1 MANQGQTPSKTAV
14 AGKAGKAGKSANSAG
29 DKTAAFAD
37 ASPILN
43 GPYSEPALHYATAA
57 DGSLNYEDPREGRRI
72 FAPQTPQVPL
82 GRQPQ
87 GSLYDVN
94 DFASQYR
101 EELVNL
107 LREQV
112 SGWRHAGY
120 PDVTSRVTRDL
131 LSDWFQNPDRPAW
144 KKLFFAQQEA
154 VETAIWLNEVAH
166 KSNAGTHVLNILRQA
181 NETVEDVNSVLPR
194 IAFKMATGTGKT
206 VVMACLILYHYLNR
220 SQYRNDPRYCDYFL
234 LVAPGITIRDRL
246 NVLRV
251 DSQAGNDADA
261 TDYYRERQLVP
272 AAYAGLLLGLNAR
285 LIITNYHA
293 LEPRLISG
301 NKRSPLD
308 GKIGPNG
315 IKVEV
320 REDMSQ
326 VLKRVLGP
334 FKPGRR
340 LVVINDEAHHC
351 YLPRAKGRDTEE
363 ENAATENERAAVWFS
378 GLRAI
383 AQRWQVGSVYDLS
396 ATPYYLSGSGWP
408 AYSYFPWVVSDFGLI
423 EAIEAGLVK
432 IPFLPVDDTSQ
443 EIDEPKLR
451 NLYEH
456 CKADLPKKGQRTQ
469 RKEDSKDDKR
479 LGAAAQHIE
488 QPPQLPPLLK
498 TALEQFYR
506 HYENYERG
514 LREQGE
520 RGKDLLSSPP
530 VFIVVCINT
539 TVSKEVYKL
548 IAGYE
553 TFDDDGKPFAVSG
566 SLPLFSNF
574 NTVTAARHYKPPT
587 LLIDS
592 DALEHSGQVNEE
604 FKRVFAP
611 EIEAFKRDYR
621 LSRPDKSVDAL
632 TESDLLREVVNT
644 VGRSGKLG
652 EHIRCVVSVGMLT
665 EGWDAN
671 TVTHIVGIRAFGS
684 QLLCEQ
690 VAGRALRRRQYFLDP
705 KTGKFPPEYAHIIG
719 VPFKFFKG
727 GSSELPTPQDI
738 SYLKAVPERAS
749 LAIEFPNLVGYKI
762 EMDSDHIKANFAT
775 VPKFVLNM
783 ADLPTQT
790 TMGTAFSGDT
800 VDLNTDPD
808 KLRDQEVVYWV
819 AKEVLSRYYRDDK
832 GRPLLEKFTD
842 VRRIAQQWYDHMIDV
857 VGETDPRYKRM
868 VRHFA
873 PAAVVQSVYAGIE
886 AAAMEASIAGKGGDA
901 DGEPVAHI
909 IPLLNRYNPQG
920 SSGHVRAS
928 TAKPVY
934 ATHKSHVNLV
944 VADTDSW
951 EQIAAKTFEQMD
963 AVQSY
968 VKNAFLGFEVPYVD
982 KQGTERKY
990 LPDFLCRVKT
1000 PDGELYNLI
1009 VEITGFNKDKELKR
1023 YFMKE
1028 RWLPAVNAQ
1037 LKEPFAPQWH
1047 FVEITDID
1055 RIKNDLVAAIER
1067 ISTEVDDAAERFFW
1081 MHAQA
1086 SSLEHVWG
1094 DEDDQLFDTLD

>member
-1 MANQGQTPSKTAV
+1 MAKQQQDSAK
-14 AGKAGKAGKSANSAG
+14 KAARAKPPG
-29 DKTAAFAD
+29 AAP
-37 ASPILN
+37 SPILN
-43 GPYSEPALHYATAA
+43 GPYSEPAFHYATAL
-57 DGSLNYEDPREGRRI
+57 DGSLDYEAPCKGRRV
-72 FAPQTPQVPL
+72 FAPQTPQVPV

-87 GSLYDVN
+87 GSMFDVN
-94 DFASQYR
+94 DFASQFR
-101 EELVNL
+101 DELVNL
-107 LREQV
+107 LREQIAM
-112 SGWRHAGY
+112 WRGAGY

-131 LSDWFQNPDRPAW
+131 LEFWFRNPDRPAW

-166 KSNAGTHVLNILRQA
+166 KSNAGTHVLNRLRQA
-181 NETVEDVNSVLPR
+181 NETVEDPASVLPR

-220 SQYRNDPRYCDYFL
+220 SQYRNDPRYADYFL

-246 NVLRV
+246 GVLRV
-251 DSQAGNDADA
+251 DSTAGSDVDA

-272 AAYAGLLLGLNAR
+272 VNYAGLLPGLNAK
-285 LIITNYHA
+285 LVITNYHA

-301 NKRSPLD
+301 NKRSPTD
-308 GKIGPNG
+308 GKLGPDG
-315 IKVEV
+315 QRVEA
-320 REDMSQ
+320 REDISQ

-340 LVVINDEAHHC
+340 LLVINDEAHHC

-363 ENAATENERAAVWFS
+363 ENSATENERAAVWFS

-383 AQRWQVGSVYDLS
+383 ATRWRLGSVYDLS

-443 EIDEPKLR
+443 ELDEPKLR

-456 CKADLPKKGQRTQ
+456 CKEGLPKKGQRTQ
-469 RKEDSKDDKR
+469 RSDDKKANKEDT
-479 LGAAAQHIE
+479 LIE
-488 QPPQLPPLLK
+488 RPPALPALLK
-498 TALEQFYR
+498 TALEQFYK
-506 HYENYERG
+506 HYEAYERG

-520 RGKDLLSSPP
+520 RSKDLWSSPP
-530 VFIVVCINT
+530 VFIVVCSNT

-553 TFDDDGKPFAVSG
+553 TFGDDGKPFAVSG
-566 SLPLFSNF
+566 TLPLFSNF
-574 NTVTAARHYKPPT
+574 DVVTGARRRKPPT

-592 DALEHSGQVNEE
+592 DALEHSGQVNDE

-611 EIEAFKRDYR
+611 EIDAFKRDYR

-644 VGRSGKLG
+644 VGRPGKLG

-727 GSSELPTPQDI
+727 GSSELPPPQDI
-738 SYLKAVPERAS
+738 SYLHAMPERAE
-749 LAIEFPNLVGYKI
+749 LALSFPNIVGYKV
-762 EMDSDHIKANFAT
+762 ETDADRVHADFSLC
-775 VPKFVLNM
+775 PKFVVNM
-783 ADLPTQT
+783 ADLPALT
-790 TMGTAFSGDT
+790 TMGTAFSADT
-800 VDLNTDPD
+800 VELRNDPD
-808 KLRDQEVVYWV
+808 QLRDQEVVYWV
-819 AKEVLSRYYRDDK
+819 AKEVLSRYYRDDN

-842 VRRIAQQWYDHMIDV
+842 IRRITQHWYERQIEV
-857 VGETDPRYKRM
+857 VGETDLRFKRM
-868 VRHFA
+868 VRLFA
-873 PAAVVQSVYAGIE
+873 PEAVVQSVYAGIE
-886 AAAMEASIAGKGGDA
+886 AAAIEQHVAGA
-901 DGEPVAHI
+901 AHI

-920 SSGHVRAS
+920 STAHVRAS

-934 ATHKSHVNLV
+934 PTKKSHVNLV

-951 EQIAAKTFEQMD
+951 EQIAAKTFEQLD

-968 VKNAFLGFEVPYVD
+968 VKNAFLGFEIPYVD
-982 KQGTERKY
+982 KQGVERRY
-990 LPDFLCRVKT
+990 LPDFICKVKT
-1000 PDGELYNLI
+1000 PDDELFYLI
-1009 VEITGFNKDKELKR
+1009 VEVTGFARDKELKR
-1023 YFMKE
+1023 YFTTE

-1037 LKEPFAPQWH
+1037 IKAPFAPRWH
-1047 FVEITDID
+1047 FVEITDIA

-1067 ISTEVDDAAERFFW
+1067 ISAEVDDAAERLFW
-1081 MHAQA
+1081 MHVQM

-1094 DEDDQLFDTLD
+1094 DEDDQLFYTLDGP

>member
-1 MANQGQTPSKTAV
+1 MANQRPSS
-14 AGKAGKAGKSANSAG
+14 GKSAG
-29 DKTAAFAD
+29 VGKTEKGSKNAVPAV

-57 DGSLNYEDPREGRRI
+57 DGSLNYEDPRDGRRI
-72 FAPQTPQVPL
+72 FAPQTPQIPI
-82 GRQPQ
+82 GKQPQ
-87 GSLYDVN
+87 GSIFDVN
-94 DFASQYR
+94 DFAAQYR
-101 EELVNL
+101 EEIVNL
-107 LREQV
+107 LRAQV
-112 SGWRHAGY
+112 SAWRNAGY

-131 LSDWFQNPDRPAW
+131 LTHWFQNPDRPAW

-166 KSNAGTHVLNILRQA
+166 KSNAGTHALNRLKQA
-181 NETVEDVNSVLPR
+181 NETVEDAASVLPR
-194 IAFKMATGTGKT
+194 VAFKMATGTGKT
-206 VVMACLILYHYLNR
+206 VVMACLVLYHYLNR

-251 DSQAGNDADA
+251 DSQASNDVDA

-272 AAYAGLLLGLNAR
+272 ANYAGLLPGLNAR
-285 LIITNYHA
+285 LVITNYHS

-315 IKVEV
+315 AKVEA
-320 REDMSQ
+320 REDVSQ
-326 VLKRVLGP
+326 VLKRVLGS

-396 ATPYYLSGSGWP
+396 ATPYYLAGSGWP

-443 EIDEPKLR
+443 ELDEPKLR

-456 CKADLPKKGQRTQ
+456 CKEGLPKKGQRTQ
-469 RKEDSKDDKR
+469 RKDDKKQDKKDS
-479 LGAAAQHIE
+479 AIE
-488 QPPQLPPLLK
+488 QPPHLPELLK
-498 TALEQFYR
+498 IALEQFYK
-506 HYENYERG
+506 HYEAYERG

-520 RGKDLLSSPP
+520 RSKDLLSSPP
-530 VFIVVCINT
+530 VFIVVCSNT

-553 TFDDDGKPFAVSG
+553 TVGDDGAPFAVSG
-566 SLPLFSNF
+566 TLPLFSNF
-574 NTVTAARHYKPPT
+574 DTVTGARRNKPPT

-644 VGRSGKLG
+644 VGRPGKLG

-727 GSSELPTPQDI
+727 GASELPPQQDI
-738 SYLKAVPERAS
+738 SYLRAMPERAD
-749 LAIEFPNLVGYKI
+749 LAIAFPNLVGYKV
-762 EMDSDHIKANFAT
+762 ELDADHIHANFSTA
-775 VPKFVLNM
+775 PKFVLNM

-790 TMGTAFSGDT
+790 TMGTAFSSDT
-800 VDLNTDPD
+800 VELNTDPD

-819 AKEVLSRYYRDDK
+819 AKEVLSRYYRDAN
-832 GRPLLEKFTD
+832 GRPMLEKFTD
-842 VRRIAQQWYDHMIDV
+842 VRRIAQQWYDSMIDV
-857 VGETDPRYKRM
+857 VGETDPRYRRM

-873 PAAVVQSVYAGIE
+873 AAAVVQSVYAGIE
-886 AAAMEASIAGKGGDA
+886 AAAIEKTVAG
-901 DGEPVAHI
+901 EAHI
-909 IPLLNRYNPQG
+909 IPLLNRYNPEG
-920 SSGHVRAS
+920 SSSYVRAS

-934 ATHKSHVNLV
+934 PTKKSHVNLV

-951 EQIAAKTFEQMD
+951 EQIAAKTFEQID

-1000 PDGELYNLI
+1000 PDGELFNLI
-1009 VEITGFNKDKELKR
+1009 VEITGFAKDKELKR
-1023 YFMKE
+1023 YFME
-1028 RWLPAVNAQ
+1028 QRWLPAVNAQ
-1037 LKEPFAPQWH
+1037 RGQTGGLPWH
-1047 FVEITDID
+1047 FVEITDIE
-1055 RIKNDLVAAIER
+1055 RIKNDLTAAIKR
-1067 ISTEVDDAAERFFW
+1067 IGAEIDTAIANSAWGVFKLIAELPEDFFPQGRRDDAAYEERPG
-1081 MHAQA
+1081 
-1086 SSLEHVWG
+1086 LL
-1094 DEDDQLFDTLD
+1094 DDDN

>member
-1 MANQGQTPSKTAV
+1 MATRRQGSKAVAADVQTP
-14 AGKAGKAGKSANSAG
+14 KAAP
-29 DKTAAFAD
+29 
-37 ASPILN
+37 SPILN
-43 GPYSEPALHYATAA
+43 GPYSEPAFHYATAL
-57 DGSLNYEDPREGRRI
+57 DGSLDYETPRTGRRI
-72 FAPQTPQVPL
+72 FAPQTPQVPI

-87 GSLYDVN
+87 GSIFDLN
-94 DFASQYR
+94 DLSTQFR
-101 EELVNL
+101 GELVNL
-107 LREQV
+107 LREQIAQ
-112 SGWRHAGY
+112 WRATDY
-120 PDVTSRVTRDL
+120 PDVTSRVTREL
-131 LSDWFQNPDRPAW
+131 LQFWFRNPDRPAW

-166 KSNAGTHVLNILRQA
+166 KSNAGTHVLNRLRLA
-181 NETVEDVNSVLPR
+181 NETVEDPASVLPR
-194 IAFKMATGTGKT
+194 MAFKMATGTGKT

-220 SQYRNDPRYCDYFL
+220 SQYRNDPRYADYFL

-246 NVLRV
+246 GVLRV
-251 DSQAGNDADA
+251 DAQATHDADA
-261 TDYYRERQLVP
+261 MDYYRERQLVP
-272 AAYAGLLLGLNAR
+272 THFAGLLPGLNAR
-285 LIITNYHA
+285 IVITNYHA
-293 LEPRLISG
+293 LEPRLVSD
-301 NKRSPLD
+301 NKRSPMD
-308 GKIGPNG
+308 GKLGPTG
-315 IKVEV
+315 EKVEV
-320 REDMSQ
+320 REDMAQ

-340 LVVINDEAHHC
+340 LVVLNDEAHHC
-351 YLPRAKGRDTEE
+351 YLPRIKGRDTEE
-363 ENAATENERAAVWFS
+363 EASATENERAAVWFS

-383 AQRWQVGSVYDLS
+383 AGRWRLASVYDLS
-396 ATPYYLSGSGWP
+396 ATPYYLAGSGWP

-443 EIDEPKLR
+443 ELDEPKLR

-456 CKADLPKKGQRTQ
+456 CKEGLPKKGQRTQ
-469 RKEDSKDDKR
+469 RNEDKR
-479 LGAAAQHIE
+479 DKKADTQIE
-488 QPPQLPPLLK
+488 RPPDLPALLK
-498 TALEQFYR
+498 SAMEQFYK
-506 HYENYERG
+506 HYVAYERG

-530 VFIVVCINT
+530 VFIVVCSNT
-539 TVSKEVYKL
+539 TVSKEVYKY

-553 TFDDDGKPFAVSG
+553 AVADDGQAHAVSG
-566 SLPLFSNF
+566 TLPLFSNVDA
-574 NTVTAARHYKPPT
+574 VTGARRTKPPT

-592 DALEHSGQVNEE
+592 DALEHSGQVNDE

-632 TESDLLREVVNT
+632 MDGDLLREVVNT
-644 VGRSGKLG
+644 VGREGKLG

-727 GSSELPTPQDI
+727 GSSELPQPQPV
-738 SYLKAVPERAS
+738 SHLHAMPERAS
-749 LAIEFPNLVGYKI
+749 LALGFPNVVGYKV
-762 EMDSDHIKANFAT
+762 ELDAKRVEADFHRC
-775 VPKFVLNM
+775 PKFVVNM
-783 ADLPTQT
+783 AELPVLT

-800 VDLNTDPD
+800 VQLRNDPD
-808 KLRDQEVVYWV
+808 RLRDQEVVYWV
-819 AKEVLSRYYRDDK
+819 AKEVLSHFYRDAD
-832 GRPLLEKFTD
+832 GRPLLEKFPD
-842 VRRIAQQWYDHMIDV
+842 VRAIAQQWYEHQIDL
-857 VGETDPRYKRM
+857 VGETDPRYRRM
-868 VRHFA
+868 VRLFA
-873 PAAVVQSVYAGIE
+873 PEAVVRSVYTGIE
-886 AAAMEASIAGKGGDA
+886 AAAIGDHLAGK
-901 DGEPVAHI
+901 AHVI
-909 IPLLNRYNPQG
+909 ALLNRYNPHG

-928 TAKPVY
+928 TARPVFP
-934 ATHKSHVNLV
+934 TRKSHVNLV

-951 EQIAAKTFEQMD
+951 EQIAAKTFEQID

-1000 PDGELYNLI
+1000 PGGELVNLI

-1023 YFMKE
+1023 YFMRE

-1037 LKEPFAPQWH
+1037 SGKTGGLQWH

-1055 RIKNDLVAAIER
+1055 RIKNDITEAIARISAEIDAAIANSAWGVFKLIAELPDDVFAQGR
-1067 ISTEVDDAAERFFW
+1067 RDDPAYEVRPGLTDD
-1081 MHAQA
+1081 
-1086 SSLEHVWG
+1086 
-1094 DEDDQLFDTLD
+1094 DN

>member
-1 MANQGQTPSKTAV
+1 MTERRPGLRKQNGSEKQPVANAAV
-14 AGKAGKAGKSANSAG
+14 
-29 DKTAAFAD
+29 

-43 GPYSEPALHYATAA
+43 GPYSEPEFHYATAA
-57 DGSLNYEDPREGRRI
+57 DGSLNYEDPRKGRRI
-72 FAPQTPQVPL
+72 FAPQTPQVPI
-82 GRQPQ
+82 GKQPQ
-87 GSLYDVN
+87 GSIFDLN
-94 DFASQYR
+94 DFAAQYR
-101 EELVNL
+101 EKLVNL
-107 LREQV
+107 LRQQV
-112 SGWRHAGY
+112 GNWRRNAY

-131 LSDWFQNPDRPAW
+131 LAFWFQNPDRPAW

-154 VETAIWLNEVAH
+154 VETAIWLNEVAS
-166 KSNAGTHVLNILRQA
+166 KSNSGTHVLNELRLA
-181 NETVEDVNSVLPR
+181 NESVEDPASVLPR

-220 SQYRNDPRYCDYFL
+220 SQYRNDPRYVDYFL

-251 DSQAGNDADA
+251 DSQAVNDVDA
-261 TDYYRERQLVP
+261 ADYYRERQLVP
-272 AAYAGLLLGLNAR
+272 PDYAGLLAGLNAK
-285 LIITNYHA
+285 LVITNYHA
-293 LEPRLISG
+293 LEPRILSG

-308 GKIGPNG
+308 GKLGPNRE
-315 IKVEV
+315 KVEV
-320 REDMSQ
+320 REDIGQ
-326 VLKRVLGP
+326 VLKRVLGS

-351 YLPRAKGRDTEE
+351 YLPRIKGRDTEE
-363 ENAATENERAAVWFS
+363 ENSATENERAAVWFS

-383 AQRWQVGSVYDLS
+383 AARWHLGAVYDLS
-396 ATPYYLSGSGWP
+396 ATPYYLAGSGWP

-443 EIDEPKLR
+443 ELDEPKLR

-456 CKADLPKKGQRTQ
+456 CKDQLPRKGQRTQ
-469 RKEDSKDDKR
+469 RKDDKKESKR
-479 LGAAAQHIE
+479 DETIE
-488 QPPQLPPLLK
+488 RPPQLPALLK
-498 TALEQFYR
+498 TALDQFYK
-506 HYENYERG
+506 HYEAYELG

-520 RGKDLLSSPP
+520 RSKDLLSSPP
-530 VFIVVCINT
+530 VFIVVCSNT

-548 IAGYE
+548 MAGYE
-553 TFDDDGKPFAVSG
+553 TVGDDGRPFAVSG
-566 SLPLFSNF
+566 VFSLFSNYDP
-574 NTVTAARHYKPPT
+574 VTRARRNKPPT

-592 DALEHSGQVNEE
+592 DALEHSGQVNDE

-611 EIEAFKRDYR
+611 EIEAFKRAYR

-632 TESDLLREVVNT
+632 ADNDLLREVVNT
-644 VGRSGKLG
+644 VGRPGKLG

-727 GSSELPTPQDI
+727 GSSEIPTPQDI
-738 SYLKAVPERAS
+738 SYLHAMPERAD
-749 LAIEFPNLVGYKI
+749 LVIDFPNIVGYKVEFDADQI
-762 EMDSDHIKANFAT
+762 QANFVAC
-775 VPKFVLNM
+775 PKFLVNM
-783 ADLPTQT
+783 GDLPRQT
-790 TMGTAFSGDT
+790 TMGTAFSAAT
-800 VDLNTDPD
+800 QELSNNPD
-808 KLRDQEVVYWV
+808 ALRDQEVVYWV
-819 AKEVLSRYYRDDK
+819 AKEVLSHYYRDEN

-842 VRRIAQQWYDHMIDV
+842 IRRIAQQWYDAMIDV
-857 VGETDPRYKRM
+857 VGETDPRFKRM
-868 VRHFA
+868 VRYFPTQA
-873 PAAVVQSVYAGIE
+873 LVQSVYAGIE
-886 AAAMEASIAGKGGDA
+886 AAAIEKSVAGQA
-901 DGEPVAHI
+901 RI

-920 SSGHVRAS
+920 TSAHVRAS

-934 ATHKSHVNLV
+934 PTKKSHVNLV

-951 EQIAAKTFEQMD
+951 EQIAAKTFEQLD

-990 LPDFLCRVKT
+990 LPDFLCRIKT
-1000 PDGELYNLI
+1000 PDGELFNLI
-1009 VEITGFNKDKELKR
+1009 VEITGFAKDKELKR
-1023 YFMKE
+1023 YFMQK

-1037 LKEPFAPQWH
+1037 REKLGGPAWH
-1047 FVEITDID
+1047 FAEITDIE
-1055 RIKNDLVAAIER
+1055 RIKNDLVAAIDR
-1067 ISTEVDDAAERFFW
+1067 ISAEVDTAAEQQFW
-1081 MHAQA
+1081 MHAQS
-1086 SSLEHVWG
+1086 SSLGTVWG
-1094 DEDDQLFDTLD
+1094 DDDDQLFLLN

>member
-1 MANQGQTPSKTAV
+1 MSV
-14 AGKAGKAGKSANSAG
+14 L
-29 DKTAAFAD
+29 

-43 GPYSEPALHYATAA
+43 GPYSEPAQHYATAA
-57 DGSLNYEDPREGRRI
+57 DGTLNYEDPRAGRRI

-82 GRQPQ
+82 GKQPQ
-87 GSLYDVN
+87 GSIFDVN
-94 DFASQYR
+94 DFAAQYR

-107 LREQV
+107 LRTQV
-112 SGWRHAGY
+112 AAWRNTGY

-131 LSDWFQNPDRPAW
+131 LTHWFQNPDRPAW
-144 KKLFFAQQEA
+144 KQLFFAQQEA

-166 KSNAGTHVLNILRQA
+166 KSNAGTRVLNVLRQA
-181 NETVEDVNSVLPR
+181 NETVEDANSVLPR

-206 VVMACLILYHYLNR
+206 VVMACLVLYHYLNR

-251 DSQAGNDADA
+251 DSQATTDVDAA
-261 TDYYRERQLVP
+261 DYYRERQLVP
-272 AAYAGLLLGLNAR
+272 ATYAGLLPGLNAK

-293 LEPRLISG
+293 LEPRLIGG

-308 GKIGPNG
+308 GKLGPNG
-315 IKVEV
+315 VKVEV

-326 VLKRVLGP
+326 VLKRVLSA
-334 FKPGRR
+334 FKTGRR
-340 LVVINDEAHHC
+340 LAVINDEAHHC
-351 YLPRAKGRDTEE
+351 YLPRAKGRDTDE

-383 AQRWQVGSVYDLS
+383 AQRWKVGSVYDLS

-423 EAIEAGLVK
+423 EAIESGLVK

-443 EIDEPKLR
+443 EIEEPKLR

-469 RKEDSKDDKR
+469 RKEDGKQDKK
-479 LGAAAQHIE
+479 LAPASQHIE

-498 TALEQFYR
+498 TALEQFYK

-530 VFIVVCINT
+530 VFIVVCSNT

-553 TFDDDGKPFAVSG
+553 SLDDDGKPFAVSG

-574 NTVTAARHYKPPT
+574 DTVTAARRTKPPT

-644 VGRSGKLG
+644 VGRPGKLG

-690 VAGRALRRRQYFLDP
+690 VAGRALRRRHYFLDP

-727 GSSELPTPQDI
+727 GASELPTPQDI
-738 SYLKAVPERAS
+738 SYLQAMPERAS

-762 EMDSDHIKANFAT
+762 ELDSDHIKANFAT

-790 TMGTAFSGDT
+790 TMGTAFSSHT
-800 VDLNTDPD
+800 VELNTDPD

-832 GRPLLEKFTD
+832 GRPMLEKFTD
-842 VRRIAQQWYDHMIDV
+842 VRSIAQHWYDHMIDV

-868 VRHFA
+868 VRHFPPEA
-873 PAAVVQSVYAGIE
+873 IVQSVYAGIE
-886 AAAMEASIAGKGGDA
+886 AAAIEKTVAG
-901 DGEPVAHI
+901 EAHI
-909 IPLLNRYNPQG
+909 IPLLNRYNPEG
-920 SSGHVRAS
+920 SSSYVRAS

-934 ATHKSHVNLV
+934 PTKKSHVNLV

-951 EQIAAKTFEQMD
+951 EQIAAKTFEQLG

-1009 VEITGFNKDKELKR
+1009 VEITGFAKDKELKR
-1023 YFMKE
+1023 YFMQQ

-1037 LKEPFAPQWH
+1037 CSKTGGLPWYFC
-1047 FVEITDID
+1047 EITDID
-1055 RIKNDLVAAIER
+1055 RIKNDLTAAIER
-1067 ISTEVDDAAERFFW
+1067 ISAEIDTAIANSAWGVFKLIAEFPEDFFPQGRRDDAAYEVRP
-1081 MHAQA
+1081 
-1086 SSLEHVWG
+1086 G
-1094 DEDDQLFDTLD
+1094 LFDDDD